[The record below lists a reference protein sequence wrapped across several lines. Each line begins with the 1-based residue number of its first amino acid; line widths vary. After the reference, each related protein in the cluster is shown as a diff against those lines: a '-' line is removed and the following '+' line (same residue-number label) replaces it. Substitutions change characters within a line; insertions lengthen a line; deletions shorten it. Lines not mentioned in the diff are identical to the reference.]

1 MKIIA
6 KITRDY
12 DSQLSVERWRDDLR
26 NELEQLDVNVWTKD
40 KHWFFM
46 EQLLKNQDTLPDQFT
61 NSITAEAIGYVQGEY
76 AKFQIYYNGEVEKV
90 ENLKKI
96 LEKTYTHKNDYL
108 IETIEMLSSGHSR
121 VVNRCVISVDDV
133 EFPGLE
139 DIKKE
144 IGESWEM
151 ERFDEYELTQ

>member
-1 MKIIA
+1 MKNIA
-6 KITRDY
+6 RITRDY
-12 DSQLSVERWRDDLR
+12 DSQMSVERWREDLN

-46 EQLLKNQDTLPDQFT
+46 EQLLKNQDTLPDQFS
-61 NSITAEAIGYVQGEY
+61 NSITAESIGYVQGEY

-108 IETIEMLSSGHSR
+108 IEIIEMLSSGHSR
-121 VVNRCVISVDDV
+121 VIDRCVISVDDV
-133 EFPGLE
+133 EFPELQ
-139 DIKKE
+139 DIVKVIDE
-144 IGESWEM
+144 IGI
-151 ERFDEYELTQ
+151 FVIDEYKLIE

>member
-46 EQLLKNQDTLPDQFT
+46 EQLLKNQDTLPDQFS

>member
-46 EQLLKNQDTLPDQFT
+46 EQLLKNQDTPPR
-61 NSITAEAIGYVQGEY
+61 S
-76 AKFQIYYNGEVEKV
+76 
-90 ENLKKI
+90 
-96 LEKTYTHKNDYL
+96 
-108 IETIEMLSSGHSR
+108 
-121 VVNRCVISVDDV
+121 
-133 EFPGLE
+133 
-139 DIKKE
+139 
-144 IGESWEM
+144 
-151 ERFDEYELTQ
+151 